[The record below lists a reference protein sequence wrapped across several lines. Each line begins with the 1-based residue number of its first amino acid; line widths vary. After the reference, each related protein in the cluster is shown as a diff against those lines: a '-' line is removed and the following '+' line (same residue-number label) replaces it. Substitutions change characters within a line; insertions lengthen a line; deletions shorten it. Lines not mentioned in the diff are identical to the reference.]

1 MVYRKR
7 TSVKIAGAG
16 VQILVLTNVL
26 FPHETMLSKGEGIV
40 RFSDIFTSSS
50 FSQIVN
56 FDFIERLVITTLH
69 GRNWKQGSLKFAAKF
84 IVFQPLSQWFP
95 TGGSRTP
102 GGPKQDFQ
110 GSEMRFFRV
119 RVCMSLDEHFFKRT
133 DIYENLQSAITQKI
147 NII

>member
-69 GRNWKQGSLKFAAKF
+69 GRN
-84 IVFQPLSQWFP
+84 
-95 TGGSRTP
+95 
-102 GGPKQDFQ
+102 
-110 GSEMRFFRV
+110 
-119 RVCMSLDEHFFKRT
+119 
-133 DIYENLQSAITQKI
+133 
-147 NII
+147 